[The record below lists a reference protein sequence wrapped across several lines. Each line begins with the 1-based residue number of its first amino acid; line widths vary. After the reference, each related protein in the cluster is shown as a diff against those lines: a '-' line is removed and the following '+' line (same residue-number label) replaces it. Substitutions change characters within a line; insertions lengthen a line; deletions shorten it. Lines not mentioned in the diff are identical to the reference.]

1 MLAIAGL
8 VAGPTFA
15 DIGTVTM
22 DIKVSDDAGATWNDS
37 LSYANAAAVPSSLLV
52 QITAGAS
59 ASGVH
64 GSNNGVQGLFFDLVG
79 DALGTVTQSSLALQ
93 NAFKKAWNPSLP
105 LTGNMGF
112 DQFTSGGTFDT
123 INGGLVGIGG
133 AQAAPPQDVRLQ
145 PNPNWPYGGAY
156 VVTRVDMIGA
166 LTPNAEGPK
175 GLPFA
180 SVIAAGTLA
189 LATAADGVN
198 VSISTDTGATFWQ
211 MDGNA
216 QTGLIVNDTVLIEV
230 LPEPATLLMLAPG
243 LLLAMR
249 RRRA

>member
-59 ASGVH
+59 TSGVH

-79 DALGTVTQSSLALQ
+79 DALGTVSQSPLALKL
-93 NAFKKAWNPSLP
+93 AF
-105 LTGNMGF
+105 TGPWDTKSRMGF
-112 DQFTSGGTFDT
+112 DKFTSGGTFDT
-123 INGGLVGIGG
+123 VNGGLVGIGG
-133 AQAAPPQDVRLQ
+133 AQAAPPGPLPDDM
-145 PNPNWPYGGAY
+145 PGAF
-156 VVTRVDMIGA
+156 TA
-166 LTPNAEGPK
+166 NAAGIL

-216 QTGLIVNDTVLIEV
+216 QTALIVNDTVWIDV
-230 LPEPATLLMLAPG
+230 PVIPEPAVLLMLAPG